1 MGSERVAMMC
11 GGICVRLDAHLP
23 RKLALFLIWYKTPR
37 GGKTAEISKILTFL
51 HGRPPSQ
58 SAQSLR
64 PACKR
69 LSLAGGVADCVRT
82 GRREASMGLI
92 CRFQGTR
99 GQLWR
104 PSRRAEQC
112 PTHCHLAQTTS
123 VTRVR
128 QALAVSTHGHT
139 SDTRRGRQLQLA
151 AKGDYLDGGLQDRI
165 EREYLGGKD
174 RRWADHTMGR
184 CPAHRDAHLS
194 SPLKMNTLTARYK
207 DEPCGPVVCQQWHQ
221 M

>member
-1 MGSERVAMMC
+1 MREGGACWRVAVGSERVAMMC

-82 GRREASMGLI
+82 GRREASMDLI
-92 CRFQGTR
+92 GRFQGTR

-104 PSRRAEQC
+104 PSRRAEHSA
-112 PTHCHLAQTTS
+112 PRTATWRKSLRS
-123 VTRVR
+123 
-128 QALAVSTHGHT
+128 
-139 SDTRRGRQLQLA
+139 RGS
-151 AKGDYLDGGLQDRI
+151 
-165 EREYLGGKD
+165 
-174 RRWADHTMGR
+174 GR
-184 CPAHRDAHLS
+184 
-194 SPLKMNTLTARYK
+194 
-207 DEPCGPVVCQQWHQ
+207 PCGYSPGPYHLVQSRT
-221 M
+221 